1 MINKVKDVTI
11 KKQSYCFFNDTIRKE
26 NSDEENIKID
36 EKSSKILLFTILDM
50 WLSIKTWK

>member
-1 MINKVKDVTI
+1 MIHKVKDVTI
-11 KKQSYCFFNDTIRKE
+11 KKLSYCFFNDTIRKE
-26 NSDEENIKID
+26 NSDVENIKID

>member
-26 NSDEENIKID
+26 NSDVENIKID

-50 WLSIKTWK
+50 WL